1 MPAHLEAWWQE
12 HPERWSRRHRYYH
25 RFPADGSFGK
35 QIDWFRRQFLKLAD
49 KASSPKERGEFLK
62 LAFTATLK
70 GGDAGNSDQTLAQ
83 YCEHLKRM
91 LAEQQARAAERTNN
105 KV

>member
-1 MPAHLEAWWQE
+1 MPMPAHLEAWWQE

-62 LAFTATLK
+62 LTFRVTLK
-70 GGDAGNSDQTLAQ
+70 NQNTGGPDEAMTQ
-83 YCEHLKRM
+83 YREHLERIERER
-91 LAEQQARAAERTNN
+91 AARA
-105 KV
+105 